1 MNAIEEDSRFNPAV
15 KIKDLEKEKINE
27 SGDQGQTSTVIQ
39 SHDTPCDQGLEA
51 SLSQS
56 HDKPSL
62 PCQQDESPDEQ
73 EESEDFGDAFT
84 MFENQ
89 AAEEKPKGK
98 KYSWKKYTWL

>member
-15 KIKDLEKEKINE
+15 KIKDLDKEKVNE
-27 SGDQGQTSTVIQ
+27 SSDQGLAASLSQ
-39 SHDTPCDQGLEA
+39 SHDTPCDQGLAA
-51 SLSQS
+51 SLNQS
-56 HDKPSL
+56 HNIPSL
-62 PCQQDESPDEQ
+62 ACQHDESPDEQ

-98 KYSWKKYTWL
+98 KYSWKKYT